1 MDCSR
6 TVFDTLIIGGGP
18 AGLTAAVYLRRFTRH
33 VALVDKGNSRLSWIP
48 VSHNYP
54 GFPEGINGMQLLE
67 NLRAQLANYGG
78 SVMPGEILD
87 LRLEDGVFV
96 TDYAPAGDAAPCQIR
111 ALTVLLA
118 SGVADAGMPVER
130 WDEAVR
136 CGAVRLCPVCDGWD
150 VIDKRIGVVTS
161 EANPVGHALFMRTF
175 SADVLLFERGPEPTL
190 NDEDRQRLAAANV
203 RYIDSPLAGV
213 TMSEDMKPI
222 LHTRDGED
230 YRCDVFYPMLGENAR
245 SDLAS
250 SLGAETVECRK
261 LLVDDHCR
269 TTVPGLFAV
278 GDVTRGL
285 NQIAVAT
292 GQAAL
297 AATTIH
303 NMLPWALRT
312 APDQAAAGQASQ
324 GQVSQGQVSQGQ
336 VSVSQT

>member
-18 AGLTAAVYLRRFTRH
+18 AGLTAGVYLRRFTRH
-33 VALVDKGNSRLSWIP
+33 IALVDKGNSRLSWIP

-54 GFPEGINGMQLLE
+54 GFPEGINGVQLLE

-87 LRLEDGVFV
+87 LRLEDGIFV
-96 TDYAPAGDAAPCQIR
+96 GEYVPPDGGEPCQIR

-118 SGVADAGMPVER
+118 TGVADAGMPVER

-161 EANPVGHALFMRTF
+161 EVNPVGHALFMRTF
-175 SADVLLFERGPEPTL
+175 SADVLLFERGPVSTL

-213 TMSEDMKPI
+213 SMSEDMKPI
-222 LHTRDGED
+222 LHTKDGED
-230 YRCDVFYPMLGENAR
+230 YPCDVFYPMLGENAR

-261 LLVDDHCR
+261 LAVDDHCR
-269 TTVPGLFAV
+269 TSVPGLFAV

-303 NMLPWALRT
+303 NMLPWALRP
-312 APDQAAAGQASQ
+312 ALDQASL
-324 GQVSQGQVSQGQ
+324 
-336 VSVSQT
+336 SQT

>member
-1 MDCSR
+1 MDCDR

-18 AGLTAAVYLRRFTRH
+18 AGLTAAIYLRRFTRH

-54 GFPEGINGMQLLE
+54 GFPGGINGMELLG
-67 NLRAQLANYGG
+67 NLRTQLANYGG
-78 SVMPGEILD
+78 SVMPGEILS
-87 LRLEDGVFV
+87 LRLEDGHFV
-96 TDYAPAGDAAPCQIR
+96 ASYAAAEGDEPCELR

-118 SGVADAGMPVER
+118 TGVADAGMPVER
-130 WDEAVR
+130 WDDAVR
-136 CGAVRLCPVCDGWD
+136 SGAVRLCPVCDGWD

-161 EANPVGHALFMRTF
+161 EVNPVGHALFMRTF
-175 SADVLLFERGPEPTL
+175 SADVLLFERTAESAL
-190 NDEDRQRLAAANV
+190 NDEERQQLAAANV
-203 RYIDSPLAGV
+203 RHITSPLAGV

-222 LHTRDGED
+222 LHTKDGED
-230 YRCDVFYPMLGENAR
+230 YPCDVFYPMLGENAR

-250 SLGAETVECRK
+250 ELGAETVECRK
-261 LLVDDHCR
+261 LMVDDHCR
-269 TTVPGLFAV
+269 TTVPGLFAI

-303 NMLPWALRT
+303 NTLPWALR
-312 APDQAAAGQASQ
+312 APADSTGS
-324 GQVSQGQVSQGQ
+324 
-336 VSVSQT
+336 

>member
-1 MDCSR
+1 MDCAR

-18 AGLTAAVYLRRFTRH
+18 AGLTAGVYLRRFTRH
-33 VALVDKGNSRLSWIP
+33 IALVDKGNSRLSWIP

-54 GFPEGINGMQLLE
+54 GFPEGINGVRLLE

-78 SVMPGEILD
+78 SVMQGEITA
-87 LRLEDGVFV
+87 LRLEDGIFV
-96 TDYAPAGDAAPCQIR
+96 GDYAPADGGEPCQIR

-136 CGAVRLCPVCDGWD
+136 SGAVRLCPVCDGWD

-161 EANPVGHALFMRTF
+161 ETNPVGHALFMRTF
-175 SADVLLFERGPEPTL
+175 SADVLLFERGPVSTL
-190 NDEDRQRLAAANV
+190 NDEERQQLAAAQV
-203 RYIDSPLAGV
+203 RLIESPLVGV
-213 TMSEDMKPI
+213 TMGEDMKPI
-222 LHTRDGED
+222 LHTKDGED
-230 YRCDVFYPMLGENAR
+230 YPCDVFYPMLGENAR

-269 TTVPGLFAV
+269 TGVPGLFAI

-303 NMLPWALRT
+303 NTLPWALRP
-312 APDQAAAGQASQ
+312 AKEPAAGA
-324 GQVSQGQVSQGQ
+324 
-336 VSVSQT
+336 

>member
-1 MDCSR
+1 MDCAR

-33 VALVDKGNSRLSWIP
+33 IALVDKGNSRLSWIP

-54 GFPEGINGMQLLE
+54 GFPDGVNGVQLLE
-67 NLRAQLANYGG
+67 NLRTQLANYGG
-78 SVMPGEILD
+78 SVMPGEITS
-87 LRLEDGVFV
+87 LRLEDGIFV
-96 TDYAPAGDAAPCQIR
+96 GDYAPTDGGEPCQIR
-111 ALTVLLA
+111 AHTVLLA
-118 SGVADAGMPVER
+118 TGVADAGMPVER

-161 EANPVGHALFMRTF
+161 EINPVGHALFMRTF
-175 SADVLLFERGPEPTL
+175 SADVLLFEHGPVSTL
-190 NDEDRQRLAAANV
+190 NDEERQQLAAAQV
-203 RYIDSPLAGV
+203 RLIESPLVGV

-222 LHTRDGED
+222 LHTKDGED
-230 YRCDVFYPMLGENAR
+230 YPCDVFYPMLGENAR

-250 SLGAETVECRK
+250 SLGAETVECSK

-269 TTVPGLFAV
+269 TQVPGLFAV

-303 NMLPWALRT
+303 NTLPWALRPAKNT
-312 APDQAAAGQASQ
+312 G
-324 GQVSQGQVSQGQ
+324 
-336 VSVSQT
+336 

>member
-1 MDCSR
+1 MDCAR

-18 AGLTAAVYLRRFTRH
+18 AGLTAGVYLRRFTRH
-33 VALVDKGNSRLSWIP
+33 IALVDKGNSRLSWIP

-54 GFPEGINGMQLLE
+54 GFPEGINGVQLLE

-78 SVMPGEILD
+78 SVMQGEITD
-87 LRLEDGVFV
+87 LRLEDGIFV
-96 TDYAPAGDAAPCQIR
+96 GDYAPADGGEPCQIR

-136 CGAVRLCPVCDGWD
+136 SGAVRLCPVCDGWD

-161 EANPVGHALFMRTF
+161 ETNPVGHALFMRTF
-175 SADVLLFERGPEPTL
+175 SADVLLFERGPVSTL
-190 NDEDRQRLAAANV
+190 NDEERQQLAAAQV
-203 RYIDSPLAGV
+203 RLVESPLVGV
-213 TMSEDMKPI
+213 TMGEDMKPI
-222 LHTRDGED
+222 LHTKDGED
-230 YRCDVFYPMLGENAR
+230 YPCDVFYPMLGENAR

-269 TTVPGLFAV
+269 TGVPGLFAI

-303 NMLPWALRT
+303 NTLPWALRP
-312 APDQAAAGQASQ
+312 AKEPAAGA
-324 GQVSQGQVSQGQ
+324 
-336 VSVSQT
+336 